1 MKLFVAFNWSV
12 KCFIVEANY
21 RVASVEA
28 DVDNAFKEDKVAL
41 GKLESFEFSPQ
52 QVTIFG
58 VKVLKQE
65 RVDGAS
71 ARE

>member
-1 MKLFVAFNWSV
+1 MQILL
-12 KCFIVEANY
+12 Y
-21 RVASVEA
+21 THRVASVEA
-28 DVDNAFKEDKVAL
+28 HVDDTFEQDKVAL
-41 GKLESFEFSPQ
+41 GKLEGFEFGPQ

>member
-1 MKLFVAFNWSV
+1 MLVP
-12 KCFIVEANY
+12 CTHRIT
-21 RVASVEA
+21 SVEA
-28 DVDNAFKEDKVAL
+28 HVDDTFEQDKVAL
-41 GKLESFEFSPQ
+41 RKLEGFEFGPQ

>member
-1 MKLFVAFNWSV
+1 MLVP
-12 KCFIVEANY
+12 CTHRIT
-21 RVASVEA
+21 SVEA
-28 DVDNAFKEDKVAL
+28 YVDDTFEQDKVAL
-41 GKLESFEFSPQ
+41 GKLEGFEFGPQ

>member
-1 MKLFVAFNWSV
+1 MLVP
-12 KCFIVEANY
+12 CTH
-21 RVASVEA
+21 RVTSVEA
-28 DVDNAFKEDKVAL
+28 HVDDTFEQDKVAL
-41 GKLESFEFSPQ
+41 GKLESFEFGPQ

-71 ARE
+71 AREYGPN